1 MLKGKRKRVKY
12 SPEYINYVKNGD
24 SAAVFIIRDLVK
36 GINTHNKWIDIL
48 ASDKEK
54 TDHGR
59 WNFRSI
65 TAEIFPRTIK
75 PNYPKNASEDE
86 MKYITWETANKDI
99 EKQRRSGKEGKKYQ
113 IRLRLYNKN
122 EGKHEI
128 VEKCWNRKF
137 EQYVPL
143 YLKNDDCEIVKV
155 KKLKK
160 PDWSY
165 RIVSISKL

>member
-1 MLKGKRKRVKY
+1 MAKEKRNRIQY
-12 SPEYINYVKNGD
+12 SPEYINYVESGE
-24 SAAVFIIRDLVK
+24 SAAVFIVRDLVK

-48 ASDKEK
+48 DSDKE
-54 TDHGR
+54 DSDYRR

-75 PNYPKNASEDE
+75 PNYPEYASADE
-86 MKYITWETANKDI
+86 LKYITWETAHKDI
-99 EKQRRSGKEGKKYQ
+99 EKQRRSGKEGNKDH
-113 IRLRLYNKN
+113 IRLQLYNKN
-122 EGKHEI
+122 EGKYET

-143 YLKNDDCEIVKV
+143 YLENDDCEMVKV
-155 KKLKK
+155 KESKK

-165 RIVSISKL
+165 RIMSISRL